1 MEDIS
6 LMGGGKL
13 EYFNNEK
20 ENENEIN
27 TYKIYNN
34 KKKAG
39 EAISWYIVNKG
50 YNIPK

>member
-6 LMGGGKL
+6 LMGGKL

-20 ENENEIN
+20 ENENDIN
-27 TYKIYNN
+27 TAKIYWN

>member
-1 MEDIS
+1 
-6 LMGGGKL
+6 MGGGKL
-13 EYFNNEK
+13 EYFNNKK
-20 ENENEIN
+20 ENENDIN
-27 TYKIYNN
+27 TAKIYWN